1 MIPPAFTYVTHVF
14 ELDLTLTL
22 QGDGET
28 CLFLDQALLWVG
40 VGFQVALEVL
50 DPSS

>member
-22 QGDGET
+22 QGDVET
-28 CLFLDQALLWVG
+28 SCLFLDQALLWVG
-40 VGFQVALEVL
+40 VGFLCCG
-50 DPSS
+50 P